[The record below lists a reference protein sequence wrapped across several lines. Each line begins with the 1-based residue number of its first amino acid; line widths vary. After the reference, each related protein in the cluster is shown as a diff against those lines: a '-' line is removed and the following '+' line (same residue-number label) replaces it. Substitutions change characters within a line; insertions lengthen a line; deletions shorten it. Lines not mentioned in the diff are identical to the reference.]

1 MEFAENLRTI
11 RKERHFSQ
19 EELAELLD
27 VSRQAVSKWEQGSG
41 YPETEKLVALSR
53 VLDCSLDDLMGT
65 GFSGHRDSART
76 AGSGTVLITSPH
88 ENKVL
93 SCSNV
98 CASGRM
104 AGGKDAPHYALFSVD
119 REDHPYWGRA
129 NTFLGWYADEASIA
143 AEVEAIRQALV
154 RGADSYTLQYSV
166 KTESRW
172 MRRKII
178 R

>member
-41 YPETEKLVALSR
+41 YPETEKLLALSR

-65 GFSGHRDSART
+65 GFAGRGESAST
-76 AGSGTVLITSPH
+76 AGTGSLLITSPH
-88 ENKVL
+88 EGKVF

-98 CASGRM
+98 CASGKM
-104 AGGKDAPHYALFSVD
+104 AGGKNAPRYCLFSVD
-119 REDHPYWGRA
+119 GADHPYWGRA
-129 NTFLGWYADEASIA
+129 NTFLGWYADEASIK
-143 AEVEAIRQALV
+143 AEIEAIRQALIKGV
-154 RGADSYTLQYSV
+154 SNYTLQYSV

-178 R
+178 Q

>member
-1 MEFAENLRTI
+1 MEFAENLRTL

-65 GFSGHRDSART
+65 GF
-76 AGSGTVLITSPH
+76 AGRREPSRAAGTILITSPH
-88 ENKVL
+88 ENKVI

-98 CASGRM
+98 SASGKM
-104 AGGKDAPHYALFSVD
+104 AGGKDAPHYVLFSVD

-154 RGADSYTLQYSV
+154 KGTASYTLQYSV

-172 MRRKII
+172 MRRRII